1 MWWDD
6 QRKRNSAHFSRYK
19 TMRTQIFLMIQK
31 KVPKGENK
39 FYGFTEQNRYA
50 CVQIRLMEGNGS
62 RKKKR

>member
-1 MWWDD
+1 
-6 QRKRNSAHFSRYK
+6 
-19 TMRTQIFLMIQK
+19 MRTQIFLMIQK